1 MDNTVSWSLL
11 PREWS
16 VQVRHRS
23 GLADA
28 QSLFSTDSVQPALGK
43 LIKGATNL
51 STVHTKSSQF
61 EKVKLLATGWFPE
74 DGVCMFVCWLV
85 L

>member
-1 MDNTVSWSLL
+1 MDSTGSWSLL

-28 QSLFSTDSVQPALGK
+28 QFLISTDSVQPSLGQ

-51 STVHTKSSQF
+51 STVHTKSSQQA
-61 EKVKLLATGWFPE
+61 VT
-74 DGVCMFVCWLV
+74 V
-85 L
+85 